1 MCLCVGSPH
10 AWTLPIFACRTP
22 WPATTPLNTL
32 RLLNGKLAEALKAE
46 VLKTEDLNNRMLIQ
60 PWPDTI
66 GALIITYTKL
76 GVLLY
81 V

>member
-1 MCLCVGSPH
+1 MFMCRFAACLDPANICLPH
-10 AWTLPIFACRTP
+10 SMARND
-22 WPATTPLNTL
+22 TTKHPPP
-32 RLLNGKLAEALKAE
+32 LNGKLAEALKAE

-66 GALIITYTKL
+66 GALIIAYTKL